1 MNILIINGS
10 PRKKG
15 LIAQMLGIMREE
27 AEKHGDKVEMVYT
40 NDLSVKP
47 CTGCMARCAFS
58 SVPAPHHGRST
69 SG

>member
-1 MNILIINGS
+1 
-10 PRKKG
+10 
-15 LIAQMLGIMREE
+15 MLGIMREE

-58 SVPAPHHGRST
+58 SVPVPHHGRST